1 MTAIDSDTLLQ
12 PPRRAPSASLHPVNA
27 TAPRTLAQLIRNLV
41 CAADD
46 RTLKPLSPGD
56 VGTLCQTKALLVVV
70 IHCYALQIYGSR
82 DVAKIVARYP
92 GFPALSRDEVPDA
105 QAIRQIRAANRE
117 VIQRCLA
124 AALHFRAQ
132 QKISSGI
139 LTRVNC
145 LHLAE
150 EAGRRMIMAAFIDSM
165 EPDCGRAMEPAIEVP
180 YLFANRRE
188 QAH

>member
-1 MTAIDSDTLLQ
+1 MTAIDSDTLLR
-12 PPRRAPSASLHPVNA
+12 PPPSVPSARSHPVSA

-41 CAADD
+41 CAVDD
-46 RTLKPLSPGD
+46 CALKPLSPGGA
-56 VGTLCQTKALLVVV
+56 GTLYRTKAVLVVV
-70 IHCYALQIYGSR
+70 VHCYTLEIYASR
-82 DVAKIVARYP
+82 DVANIVARYP

-150 EAGRRMIMAAFIDSM
+150 EAGRRMIAAAFIDSM